1 MGLPNEAVTL
11 SPEQIADL
19 NGRLST
25 LRHNVNNHLSLIVAA
40 IELIRHKPELRDR
53 MLATL
58 ADQPAKIGE
67 EITRFS
73 QQLEGAFRITR
84 D

>member
-53 MLATL
+53 MLSTL

-84 D
+84 E